1 MSKGHSQENIMKCQH
16 SINRKEKNK
25 QSQNTANAKER
36 MMIAVFNSLSFFQ
49 YLYFVSFWFSFR
61 DPSV

>member
-25 QSQNTANAKER
+25 QIQNTANAKER

-49 YLYFVSFWFSFR
+49 YLYFVSFWF
-61 DPSV
+61 